1 MFSVSEAG
9 LKLNEMQNSD
19 ILSLSLLISVKLV
32 ASYERAYSQV
42 NLLQVGTA
50 DLERLQF
57 S

>member
-19 ILSLSLLISVKLV
+19 ILSPSLLISVKLV